1 MATTNGSIANDS
13 VANGST
19 ANGSTVNGS
28 TANDTDYTVPLWI
41 NSAPHPSPST
51 TPISVTSSITG
62 QTLHHAH
69 ATDVPTAQLACS
81 AASTAFKT
89 WKRSPISTRRNLL
102 LRTASLYEARSS
114 ELLSLQMSETSC
126 DEAWALNNV
135 RTAVGYLR
143 EIAACISTALQGT
156 IPSLEKPDTMG
167 FVFREAVGV
176 VLVIPP
182 WNAALILATRAIA
195 SALGAGCTV
204 VLKASELCPRTH
216 HAIVRAFEDAAVG
229 EGTGEA
235 AEGEAGRLLPRGA
248 LNQLQAGREQ
258 AAEVT
263 EALIAHP
270 AVRKVDFIGSAAVG
284 RVIGATAARY
294 LKPVLMELGGKCPAI
309 VLEDADLGK
318 AATLC
323 AKGAT
328 LHHGQICFSTER
340 IIVLRKAAEEFQNLL
355 VKAFEANPSAG
366 AAVTEAGVKHAED
379 VLRDAQEKGE
389 KFLLGGGIERGKTAT
404 LKPAIILEPKS
415 SRIVDEETFGPSAS
429 LYVVESDEEAIELA
443 NMSAYGLNATIHTKD
458 LARGIKMAHELE
470 YGQVHINSI
479 SVFTAST
486 GSQGGVKG
494 SGWGR
499 QNAGWGLHEF
509 LIEKFV
515 SYHGDVSG

>member
-1 MATTNGSIANDS
+1 M
-13 VANGST
+13 
-19 ANGSTVNGS
+19 
-28 TANDTDYTVPLWI
+28 P
-41 NSAPHPSPST
+41 
-51 TPISVTSSITG
+51 
-62 QTLHHAH
+62 
-69 ATDVPTAQLACS
+69 
-81 AASTAFKT
+81 
-89 WKRSPISTRRNLL
+89 
-102 LRTASLYEARSS
+102 
-114 ELLSLQMSETSC
+114 
-126 DEAWALNNV
+126 
-135 RTAVGYLR
+135 
-143 EIAACISTALQGT
+143 
-156 IPSLEKPDTMG
+156 
-167 FVFREAVGV
+167 
-176 VLVIPP
+176 
-182 WNAALILATRAIA
+182 
-195 SALGAGCTV
+195 
-204 VLKASELCPRTH
+204 
-216 HAIVRAFEDAAVG
+216 
-229 EGTGEA
+229 
-235 AEGEAGRLLPRGA
+235 
-248 LNQLQAGREQ
+248 AGREQ

-515 SYHGDVSG
+515 SYHGDPHFWTRTTKTPILLWGINSIFILYIAATTPAIANATIPPNACCVGAAAAELATLAALAVAPALPEGEEPLPVEEALVVIEPADEALEDESMSDDADPIDDTDEGKEEEGIGEDGEDGEDGGETDDESEIALLREDAAEEGTPGAVETTDLELVGALVVLAVDEAPAGPL